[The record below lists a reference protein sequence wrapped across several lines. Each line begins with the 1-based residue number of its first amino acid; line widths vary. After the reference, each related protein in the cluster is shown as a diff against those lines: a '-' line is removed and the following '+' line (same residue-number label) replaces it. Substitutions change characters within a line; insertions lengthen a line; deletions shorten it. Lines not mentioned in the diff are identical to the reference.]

1 MSLLLLT
8 MMLSLSMS
16 VPIVVDA
23 IGAVVDVDNVPC
35 VLCLLPVGLPLARAR
50 SVAAPILSPT
60 RVAAISCNSTI
71 SCNPPTGLLVLLVG
85 AFSWCGRL
93 LVHSVGWSLVLS
105 LLVPLV
111 VGAVKVIGAV
121 VDDDDVGDSVR
132 RRSLLLSMLLHF
144 WT

>member
-1 MSLLLLT
+1 MSLLLST
-8 MMLSLSMS
+8 MMLSLSMLLS
-16 VPIVVDA
+16 IVVDA
-23 IGAVVDVDNVPC
+23 IGAIVDVDNVPR

-50 SVAAPILSPT
+50 SVAGPILSPT
-60 RVAAISCNSTI
+60 RVAAI

-85 AFSWCGRL
+85 AFGWCGRW

-111 VGAVKVIGAV
+111 VGAVKVVVAV
-121 VDDDDVGDSVR
+121 VDDDDVGDSVC